1 MSEYQVINPYNN
13 NILYRYSFASWDD
26 VSKQLDILQ
35 SGKKEQKS
43 LCAFERADIL
53 NKLAEILRA
62 KKEDFAQIIM
72 QETGKTIT
80 ETRGEVNR
88 AVNAA
93 LACSFEARKISG
105 EVLDTDAY
113 ANLGGR
119 MGMVCH
125 KPIGTVLA
133 ITPFNFPLN
142 IAVHKIGPAFAAGN
156 VIYFKPSEQNYK
168 MGEMFIEACYEAGIS
183 PNVLQ
188 WGVMEIPDLQ
198 SMIRDV
204 RIDCINFTGGTK
216 AADAIS
222 AISGYKKLLLELG
235 GNDPLIVFPD
245 GDIDKAAQTVIMQR
259 ITTAGQ
265 RCIAPKRIFLHDDI
279 FECFKEKLVQQV
291 KALEIGDPAKE
302 TNFMGPLISC
312 KAADHVMDSLAKAK
326 EEGAVIL
333 TGGKREGNVVFPT
346 VLENISDNSFI
357 HSHEI
362 FGPVIPL
369 IRFSDLDNLIQNI
382 NKSPY
387 GLQAGLFTNDMDL
400 VKKLFEE
407 IDTGTLAVNDG
418 PSFRAEHFP
427 FGGVKQSGTGRE
439 GISYAIREMSI
450 LKTLVF

>member
-1 MSEYQVINPYNN
+1 MSEYQVIHPYNN
-13 NILYRYSFASWDD
+13 KILYHYNFAPWDD
-26 VSKQLDILQ
+26 VSKQLNILQ
-35 SGKKEQKS
+35 LGKKEQKS

-53 NKLAEILRA
+53 NKLAEILRV

-80 ETRGEVNR
+80 ETRGEVDR

-93 LACSFEARKISG
+93 LACSLEARKISG
-105 EVLDTDAY
+105 EVLETDAY

-168 MGEMFIEACYEAGIS
+168 MGDMFIEACYAAGMS
-183 PNVLQ
+183 PNILQ
-188 WGVMEIPDLQ
+188 WGIMDIPDLQ
-198 SMIRDV
+198 KMIRDTH
-204 RIDCINFTGGTK
+204 IDCINFTGGTK

-222 AISGYKKLLLELG
+222 EISGYKKLLLELG

-245 GDIDKAAQTVIMQR
+245 GDIDKAVQTVIMQR

-265 RCIAPKRIFLHDDI
+265 RCIAPKRIFLHDAIFDI
-279 FECFKEKLVQQV
+279 FKEKLIQKVE
-291 KALEIGDPAKE
+291 ALEIGDPAKE
-302 TNFMGPLISC
+302 TSFMGPLISS
-312 KAADHVMDSLAKAK
+312 KAADHVMDSILRAK

-333 TGGKREGNVVFPT
+333 TGAKREGNIVFPT
-346 VLENISDNSFI
+346 ILENISDDSFI

-362 FGPVIPL
+362 FGPVMPL
-369 IRFSDLDNLIQNI
+369 IRFETVDNLVHNI

-387 GLQAGLFTNDMDL
+387 GLQAGLFTNDIHL
-400 VKKLFEE
+400 IKKLFEE
-407 IDTGTLAVNDG
+407 IETGTVAVNDG